1 VVNNKG
7 NGRSGLRFDLKTER
21 ENENENEREKDK
33 KRIKKE
39 KTKKNRRKL
48 FCCTGKIL
56 KIGQEKYN
64 VPGFTRVDN
73 FSIKILCVELDG
85 RACNSGDTDGKK
97 KF

>member
-1 VVNNKG
+1 M
-7 NGRSGLRFDLKTER
+7 RFDLKTER

-48 FCCTGKIL
+48 FCCKIL